1 MKLSLCSHGL
11 SLKLRLCLPRNRFI
25 FIVLLVCLIFTYF
38 VSIKYLY
45 LGTIN
50 NVLHADTSRHPF
62 DCAAL
67 IRQDEFALSNAE
79 NYSALHPHVSLPN
92 GEYAKN
98 LCQNCDEFRKRGR
111 YITLKEVTKEEED
124 FPLAYSIV
132 LYKEPDQVENL
143 LRAIY
148 RPHNYYCIHVDNS
161 SDPLIL
167 SDMEAI
173 AKCLPNVYIAS
184 RIIDVEW
191 GIFSQTEAEL
201 ICMRDLLKYKKWKY
215 FINLTGQEYPLKT
228 NLQIVRILKALKG
241 ANDIEGIR
249 DKSFEFRTKYHYVK
263 FQQMGLKPPPPHNI
277 TVSKGSVHIAA
288 SRGYV
293 EFLIM
298 DRRSQDF
305 TNWVRDTRNPDE
317 TLFSTMNHNPHL
329 RVPGSF
335 NGTEIR
341 KKRLIS
347 RFKLWQFETSNCHGK
362 WLRTVCVFGHG
373 DLKQLTNSS
382 KLFANKFEQRFMPM
396 TLRCLSEWHYNR
408 TRDEYNR
415 KYVFS
420 AKAYEQMLEVL
431 LRIQ

>member
-1 MKLSLCSHGL
+1 MPATLRKYCAFPYILYRQRTSSILTVLCICS
-11 SLKLRLCLPRNRFI
+11 
-25 FIVLLVCLIFTYF
+25 
-38 VSIKYLY
+38 VSLY
-45 LGTIN
+45 LLNI
-50 NVLHADTSRHPF
+50 RHSPPGNENALTYDAPPLGPF

-67 IRQDEFALSNAE
+67 IRQDEFASSNAE
-79 NYSALHPHVSLPN
+79 TYSTLHPHVSLPN

-111 YITLKEVTKEEED
+111 YISMNNVTKEEKD

-148 RPHNYYCIHVDNS
+148 RPHNYYCIHVDKS

-184 RIIDVEW
+184 RIIDVQW
-191 GIFSQTEAEL
+191 GQFSETEAEL
-201 ICMRDLLKYKKWKY
+201 ICMKDLLKYKKWKY

-228 NLQIVRILKALKG
+228 NLQIVRIAKAFKG
-241 ANDIEGIR
+241 ANDIAGVR
-249 DKSFEFRTKYHYVK
+249 GNYDFRTKFRYVN
-263 FQQMGLKPPPPHNI
+263 FRRMGLKPPSPHNI
-277 TVSKGSVHIAA
+277 TVSKGSIHITA

-305 TNWVRDTRNPDE
+305 INWVRDTRNPDE

-335 NGTEIR
+335 NGTDIH
-341 KKRLIS
+341 KKPLIS
-347 RFKLWQFETSNCHGK
+347 RFKLWKNINPNSCHGK
-362 WLRTVCVFGHG
+362 WLRSVCVFGHD
-373 DLKQLTNSS
+373 DLKQLTNSP
-382 KLFANKFEQRFMPM
+382 KLFANKFEQGFMPM

-408 TRDEYNR
+408 TRDEYDG

-420 AKAYEQMLEVL
+420 AKAYEKQRHVL